1 MLEHIV
7 LLPIFVVMGF
17 WWWLL
22 IIAASCFVIWSLEYD
37 NLFSAT
43 ATLLGT
49 IVLMTVFGSSQ
60 LLEYIL
66 SGWGTLVVIAGYL
79 ACGVVW
85 SFIKWYLYLID
96 RRADYIRE
104 KASWLKNEGIEG
116 TDIPEDQK
124 DAWLKYLVTNTE
136 FAVYAY
142 NNNGP
147 TKNIV
152 VTLVPL
158 ATENKTKI
166 VTWMTYWPW
175 SLVWTMLADIVKR
188 VFEHIYNMLLG
199 WLQAISNWVFSGIN
213 NDF

>member
-199 WLQAISNWVFSGIN
+199 WLQAISNWVFSAIN

>member
-60 LLEYIL
+60 LLEYML

-199 WLQAISNWVFSGIN
+199 WLQAISNWVFSAIN